1 MADPMD
7 GSESTPA
14 PALPAAQQSSGHSGG
29 PLPPITS
36 MPMPPMPSV
45 SAPPPAPATI
55 NFNLNPL
62 TPPAHYSFAAAH
74 PVNPAFHVSSA
85 PSPPPQLP
93 PIASFH
99 YQDQYHQQ
107 SPHQQSTPWQ
117 PAPVSGLTPTTT
129 TSLVLH
135 QPSSSSA
142 HTPSPTTPVFAA
154 LNATP
159 QPPPTLP
166 GPASLLKSSYNN
178 PYIPITT
185 TSPASST
192 AIPSATAVPSSGRQQ
207 GAQQGAKD
215 AKDENKKRRNR
226 PAVSCVPCRQRKIR
240 CDQQRPACGA
250 CVKYKF
256 HRGSCV
262 YDQKRLPKDKTW
274 PLKATQIDSREASP
288 EPEPTYLAVPQN
300 ARGAPDGMAN
310 AQGGT
315 LLTAARN
322 GYHARYRERDYPSVS
337 AGAYGGRSATP
348 QLPPSETEPGA
359 SPAFSPISHAQHS
372 GGPLAQSDVGMEY
385 EALRR
390 ENLMLRQQLVEKYE
404 REEQQQQQQPQLPP
418 GRGLLLEIRPGSQN
432 GAPKTGWH
440 AKQLFPLVT
449 KASYKALH
457 GKDDQNNAWSNLK
470 TCTRLVRKLEKSQ
483 SRILAPLGVS
493 DLGGNLPM
501 SYRQDAQ
508 RLTEAYFRT
517 FESVYRIL
525 HVPDFWKRFREYF
538 DGRLDKQF
546 QRAFIIQLQLCMAIG
561 AVFEDVGGLLRR
573 HQERWIQEGQSWLS
587 QVPSTKLAGLQTM
600 CLLHLANEVCG
611 FGGGGGELTYNSAGS
626 LLREALCL
634 GLNRDPHASTPI
646 YEAELCRR
654 LWATILEL
662 VVQSSLNTGLP
673 PGISVT
679 DFDTSPPA
687 NYDDEQ
693 LALPNPVPRPSK
705 TFTQTTVLLAIHRS
719 FSVRLTVAQHVATL
733 RLNSSKTEAPAVES
747 GQTTE
752 SLSVELRD
760 AMYELRR
767 TLETGYD
774 RARILPDRISVFQ
787 LKMADM
793 LVNRFFL
800 GLNLALVKPSEVEMP
815 EVRKS
820 CGAAANAICRDVV
833 SGWGKAR
840 VTGRSSGGGA
850 VQHQQMD
857 DFTSLVSRGS
867 GTSYHATAMAA
878 VLVFQVELRRQLEE
892 EWQKRRSRSGPQHDT
907 PLPPINRQGHL
918 DHRASSAG
926 LAGSEANSPPGGSTS
941 TASASNRSGVEQD
954 VAADEAISQEL
965 LELVSSA
972 VDWTFGR
979 IQTANAGTGTSV
991 WICLLCS
998 AAMEE
1003 LRALQRRLETQLQQR
1018 KGSSTSLAERNM
1030 MEREEEEQGKDVEQ
1044 VTRRI
1049 VNDLNRLVEVLT
1061 TRVQQDGDPAALAG
1075 RAADERSLELERVTE
1090 REEHSVMRFESI
1102 FDLRNYASLFVPEWM
1117 D

>member
-7 GSESTPA
+7 GSESTPPA
-14 PALPAAQQSSGHSGG
+14 PAQHSSGHSGG
-29 PLPPITS
+29 PLPPITT

-45 SAPPPAPATI
+45 SAPPPAPATT
-55 NFNLNPL
+55 NFNHPL
-62 TPPAHYSFAAAH
+62 TPPVHYSFAAAH
-74 PVNPAFHVSSA
+74 PVNPAFHISSA

-107 SPHQQSTPWQ
+107 SPHQQLTLWQ

-129 TSLVLH
+129 TSLILH

-142 HTPSPTTPVFAA
+142 HTPSPTTPVFA
-154 LNATP
+154 LN
-159 QPPPTLP
+159 QQPPTLP

-178 PYIPITT
+178 PYIPLTT
-185 TSPASST
+185 SSPASSA
-192 AIPSATAVPSSGRQQ
+192 AIPSATAVASSGRQER
-207 GAQQGAKD
+207 AQQGAKD
-215 AKDENKKRRNR
+215 PKDPNKKRRNR
-226 PAVSCVPCRQRKIR
+226 PAVSCVPCRTRKIR
-240 CDQQRPACGA
+240 CDQERPACGA

-256 HRGSCV
+256 HRGACV
-262 YDQKRLPKDKTW
+262 YDQKRLPKEKTW
-274 PLKATQIDSREASP
+274 PHKATQIDSREASP
-288 EPEPTYLAVPQN
+288 EPEPIYLAVPQN
-300 ARGAPDGMAN
+300 ARGTPDGHN
-310 AQGGT
+310 
-315 LLTAARN
+315 
-322 GYHARYRERDYPSVS
+322 ARYRERDYPSVS

-359 SPAFSPISHAQHS
+359 SSAFSPISHAQHS
-372 GGPLAQSDVGMEY
+372 GGPLHQSDVGMEY

-390 ENLMLRQQLVEKYE
+390 ENLMLRQQLVEKQQ
-404 REEQQQQQQPQLPP
+404 REEQQQQQQPQIPP

-432 GAPKTGWH
+432 GAPETGWH

-470 TCTRLVRKLEKSQ
+470 TCIRLVRKLEKSQ
-483 SRILAPLGVS
+483 CRILAPLGVS

-573 HQERWIQEGQSWLS
+573 HQERWIQEGQSWLAH
-587 QVPSTKLAGLQTM
+587 VPSTKLAGLQTM
-600 CLLHLANEVCG
+600 CLLHLAKEVCG

-733 RLNSSKTEAPAVES
+733 LRNSSQTEAPAVES

-815 EVRKS
+815 EVRNS
-820 CGAAANAICRDVV
+820 CGAAAMAICRDVV

-840 VTGRSSGGGA
+840 VTRRSSGGGA

-892 EWQKRRSRSGPQHDT
+892 EWQKRRSRRGPQHA
-907 PLPPINRQGHL
+907 PLSLINRQGHV

-926 LAGSEANSPPGGSTS
+926 SAGSEANSPGGSTS
-941 TASASNRSGVEQD
+941 TASASNKSGVEQD
-954 VAADEAISQEL
+954 AAADEAISQEL
-965 LELVSSA
+965 VELVSSA

-979 IQTANAGTGTSV
+979 IQTAKVGTGTSV
-991 WICLLCS
+991 WVCLLCS

-1003 LRALQRRLETQLQQR
+1003 LGALQRRLETQLQQR
-1018 KGSSTSLAERNM
+1018 NGSLTSRTERNM

-1061 TRVQQDGDPAALAG
+1061 RLQQDGDTGALAS

-1090 REEHSVMRFESI
+1090 REEHSVMRFQSI